1 MNLMHHNAVQTT
13 TLDYKENDYSSAHK
27 VPSEFSHGVMN
38 PRLVS
43 RNRMD
48 ESPGKSSIQVT
59 IGRVP
64 SQQLANIGK
73 DGQVNRN
80 SNVTVAQK

>member
-1 MNLMHHNAVQTT
+1 MNHNAVQTT
-13 TLDYKENDYSSAHK
+13 TLDYKEGDYSSAHK
-27 VPSEFSHGVMN
+27 VPSEYSHAVMN

-48 ESPGKSSIQVT
+48 ESPAKGSGSIQVT

-73 DGQVNRN
+73 DEQVNRK
-80 SNVTVAQK
+80 SNVT